1 MQKPG
6 PQGGPGERKYTL
18 LECLRVCGTSRR
30 HASPDEYGLA
40 ATKRASGFR
49 PASVGHL
56 DKDGFLYLADRKSYL
71 IISGGWYASVADRG
85 VRCAGRDGRKRH
97 LRDNVAQKAV
107 AKGIGA
113 FFPSPLVGEGA
124 FAERE
129 GG

>member
-1 MQKPG
+1 M
-6 PQGGPGERKYTL
+6 
-18 LECLRVCGTSRR
+18 RVRTNTGWRR
-30 HASPDEYGLA
+30 
-40 ATKRASGFR
+40 TKRASGFR

-85 VRCAGRDGRKRH
+85 VRCAGRDGRS
-97 LRDNVAQKAV
+97 NICATNAAQKAV